1 MEHISHDHYCDR
13 SVHPEVIEYIE
24 THLDSTPRQLYQDIR
39 AHPELKDL
47 STQTTQ
53 KQVWFWW
60 GERSA
65 SSWRLCDESIIN
77 ALGPAM
83 LRPTDGPA
91 AAKLAIEE
99 FVIQHPNVGTGIVS
113 SHMVGQ
119 TVSSEGG
126 IRGIALYAFGI
137 IAALRGQVV
146 EVSLDATFGTNSSG
160 HDLFAVMAEL
170 NGTGAPLMYFLLD
183 TKDMKGDVRRIEM
196 LVHVLGMLK
205 GMGIAPRFVGCD
217 KEAAEINAIGQVWPE
232 AKVQLCYWHVRRALR
247 QRFGNGKATGTNT
260 YDAFEAAQTVQD
272 LEVCWGVCERRRHDI
287 RLCRC
292 ESRSKVVPGVTRRAP
307 PPHFQIP
314 PEF

>member
-205 GMGIAPRFVGCD
+205 GMGIAPRFVGAPTQTD
-217 KEAAEINAIGQVWPE
+217 PNARNRKWDQPGGLEMTKEENEDMVNF
-232 AKVQLCYWHVRRALR
+232 VS
-247 QRFGNGKATGTNT
+247 
-260 YDAFEAAQTVQD
+260 
-272 LEVCWGVCERRRHDI
+272 RHFNMHPLI
-287 RLCRC
+287 PL
-292 ESRSKVVPGVTRRAP
+292 PAGVTLTSEQLRVKAATETYQHCKSKGWARVWAYL
-307 PPHFQIP
+307 
-314 PEF
+314 